1 MEAGVGS
8 LRRQGRLGGVIEAEP
23 EQGEAG
29 IIGPNLQGGIKSGCR
44 LITEEARRKKAV
56 LVNLGLNLP
65 EGGKDFRQGGSRY
78 NSDRVFEG
86 QPVSGFRVMNDNRV
100 CHRHFP

>member
-1 MEAGVGS
+1 M
-8 LRRQGRLGGVIEAEP
+8 IEAEP

-29 IIGPNLQGGIKSGCR
+29 IIGPDLQGGIKGGCR
-44 LITEEARRKKAV
+44 FITQEARRKKAI
-56 LVNLGLNLP
+56 LVNFGFNLP
-65 EGGKDFRQGGSRY
+65 ECGKDFYQRGCGY

-100 CHRHFP
+100 CHRRFP